1 MYLSKHVLAV
11 ATLLALASGA
21 AAAADS
27 GSFPTAKQM
36 QAAGEKT
43 CGNDTKCWREFAIL
57 QKTQA
62 QNAVGLYWVKLEWR
76 NKNKSKNAL
85 TTFPQCKTE
94 DQECWKRLV
103 KVASV
108 ANEAV
113 TTLDKFDDGE
123 GVHKP

>member
-1 MYLSKHVLAV
+1 MNISKHLLAIV
-11 ATLLALASGA
+11 TLLALAGGA
-21 AAAADS
+21 AAATSTAE
-27 GSFPTAKQM
+27 PTAAQM
-36 QAAGEKT
+36 QAAGERI

-62 QNAVGLYWVKLEWR
+62 LNAVGLYWVKIEWR
-76 NKNKSKNAL
+76 HKNKSKNAL
-85 TTFPQCKTE
+85 KTFPQCKTE

-113 TTLDKFDDGE
+113 TTLDKFDDEE